1 MGSTRPIT
9 ADDDFP
15 DVLSLPQ
22 LDLESSDAD
31 EVSSDE
37 EEDASDAGPGEEG
50 EDVLDELAAEALLEQ
65 QLAEEADGSSV
76 NDPVAPASGSMPRAS
91 ALAKPGSLIHA
102 DDKARLLGFDAR
114 DYKDRR
120 RIVSSAITGQ
130 PHSVWDSIEPGYG
143 SESGEDEP
151 ENRVGSIP
159 SHFYDDLPHIGYDVD
174 GKRVMRPA
182 RGDALDKFLATVDAD
197 GEGWTSVYDKLAG
210 KDVALTDE
218 ELDLIHRLARSEN
231 PDPEYDRA
239 FVVHP
244 QVLTSSLRRLDRRLC
259 HVGESD
265 GHAAERPA
273 GAQAPVRALQVGAQE
288 GTSGPPIRSHA
299 SRS

>member
-1 MGSTRPIT
+1 MGSTRKV
-9 ADDDFP
+9 AVDDDFA

-22 LDLESSDAD
+22 LDLESSDA
-31 EVSSDE
+31 EAVSSDE
-37 EEDASDAGPGEEG
+37 EDEASDGGAGEDGEEG

-76 NDPVAPASGSMPRAS
+76 DDPITPASGSMPRAS
-91 ALAKPGSLIHA
+91 ALAKPGSLIHP

-120 RIVSSAITGQ
+120 RIVSSTITGQ

-151 ENRVGSIP
+151 ENRVGAIP
-159 SHFYDDLPHIGYDVD
+159 SHFYDDLPHIGYDID

-239 FVVHP
+239 SSPLRSADVQP
-244 QVLTSSLRRLDRRLC
+244 TPTRSTSSSRRR
-259 HVGESD
+259 
-265 GHAAERPA
+265 
-273 GAQAPVRALQVGAQE
+273 
-288 GTSGPPIRSHA
+288 IRWSC
-299 SRS
+299 R